1 MKKKYYITTA
11 IPYSSA
17 IPHIG
22 NIYEIIL
29 TDAIAR
35 FKRLEGYDVYFQTG
49 TDEHGQKISQN
60 AKNNGVD
67 PQTYVDLISGEIKKI
82 FDLVDISY
90 DSFVRTTDARHVHS
104 VQQIFEKLLAQGDIY
119 LGQYEGWYSISEEA
133 FISEKDLVDG
143 KTPNGDVPIWM
154 SEEAYF
160 LKLSKYQ
167 KQLVDHI
174 NKNPNFILPES
185 RKNEMVKNFLEEPLL
200 DISITRTA
208 FDWGIPTLT
217 DPKHVAYV
225 WIDALC
231 NYITGLDYSP
241 EKEPGELFKKYWP
254 ADLHV
259 VGKDVMRFHVIF
271 WPILLLALG
280 IELPK
285 TIFGHPWVL
294 FNRNKMSK
302 STGNVMYTNELVK
315 YFGVDPVRYYCLHE
329 IPYNQDGNMTYELI
343 IERNNSDL
351 ANTVGNLVNR
361 TLGMIKKYRGGEITR
376 VILDDENSKELRKEA
391 LEALPK
397 MVELMDEL
405 KVGDALEV
413 VIALARSANKY
424 IDLMEPWKLNKDESK
439 QKELDN
445 LLYHLIETIRFISV
459 LLNPFI
465 PQTSVKIANQ
475 INYND
480 ITFESLKEFGVYPSG
495 RPNEAEVLFERF
507 DLDKKIEE
515 ILSDKNEKK

>member
-22 NIYEIIL
+22 NVYEIIL
-29 TDAIAR
+29 ADAVAR

-49 TDEHGQKISQN
+49 TDEHGQKIAAN
-60 AKNNGVD
+60 AKNNGID
-67 PQTYVDLISGEIKKI
+67 PQTYVDLISNEIREI

-90 DSFVRTTDARHVHS
+90 DYFVRTTEPRHVHS
-104 VQQIFEKLLAQGDIY
+104 VQQIFEKLLQQGDIY
-119 LGQYEGWYSISEEA
+119 LGHYEGWYSLSEEA
-133 FISEKDLVDG
+133 FVSEKDLIDG
-143 KTPNGDVPIWM
+143 KTAQGDTPIWM

-160 LKLSKYQ
+160 FKLSKYQ
-167 KQLVDHI
+167 QQLVDHI
-174 NKNPNFILPES
+174 NQNPNFILPES

-217 DPKHVAYV
+217 NPKHVTYV
-225 WIDALC
+225 WIDALF

-241 EKEPGELFKKYWP
+241 DQELGEKFKKYWP
-254 ADLHV
+254 ADVHI

-280 IELPK
+280 LELPK

-329 IPYNQDGNMTYELI
+329 IPYNADGNMTYELI

-361 TLGMIKKYRGGEITR
+361 TLGMINKYRGGEVKK
-376 VILDDENSKELRKEA
+376 VILQDEYSLALREEA
-391 LEALPK
+391 LSALPK
-397 MVELMDEL
+397 MKKLMDEF

-413 VIALARSANKY
+413 VMSLARSANKY
-424 IDLMEPWKLNKDESK
+424 IDLMEPWNLNKDESK
-439 QKELDN
+439 REELDN

-459 LLNPFI
+459 LINPFI
-465 PQTSVKIANQ
+465 PSSSLKIAEQ

-480 ITFESLKEFGVYPSG
+480 ISFESLKTFGIYPSG
-495 RPNEAEVLFERF
+495 EPNKAEVLFERF
-507 DLDKKIEE
+507 DLDKKMEE
-515 ILSDKNEKK
+515 ILSDRNEK